1 MCEIMRA
8 RNILRWRADPQRD
21 AVAQNLVSAAMC
33 EIMRARNI
41 LPEDCFEPIIF
52 ASNTL
57 HKFKE
62 DAVKEGENENVKARK
77 LHHLIR
83 CPCFCHLA
91 AVPRASSVCPV
102 CVLTTFH
109 MPDAGTT
116 SARRSKRRC
125 ATPFCRLVFPAC
137 SPVHARFNRGLI
149 C

>member
-8 RNILRWRADPQRD
+8 RKILRWRADPQRD

-91 AVPRASSVCPV
+91 AVPRASSVCPPCAFSQHFTCRMQV
-102 CVLTTFH
+102 RHLQGDQREGA
-109 MPDAGTT
+109 PP
-116 SARRSKRRC
+116 RSV
-125 ATPFCRLVFPAC
+125 ALSFL
-137 SPVHARFNRGLI
+137 PVHLSMLALTVV
-149 C
+149 